1 MQFWKEI
8 LLTSSDDNMMLIMD
22 KITLPTTFFF
32 LKNLSFLN
40 YLLFKF
46 P

>member
-32 LKNLSFLN
+32 KES
-40 YLLFKF
+40 
-46 P
+46 